1 MCSGR
6 VDPCMVI
13 EAFIAGSDGVF
24 IGACKKGECHYTAG
38 NLHAEGRVLLVKK
51 VLEAAGI
58 DPGRLSMRY
67 MSAAE
72 ANKFVEYTTEFQKVI
87 SDLGPTGKPE
97 GISGDDLAV
106 KLGAARAALEGK
118 KLRWVAGKLVEFQE
132 KGNVYDENFTGH
144 EIRRLLEEVA
154 TDEYRLR
161 EMLARLGT
169 GPKSVKE
176 LASAM
181 NVRAMILLRS
191 MADLRKMGL
200 VEVAS
205 IDGKTPMWRAVE
217 EPELAYE

>member
-1 MCSGR
+1 M
-6 VDPCMVI
+6 MI
-13 EAFIAGSDGVF
+13 EAFISGSDGVF
-24 IGACKKGECHYTAG
+24 IGACKKGECHYSAG

-51 VLEAAGI
+51 VLEAVGI
-58 DPGRLSMRY
+58 DPERLVMRY

-72 ANKFVEYTTEFQKVI
+72 ANKFVEYTTGFQKVV
-87 SDLGPTGKPE
+87 SDLGPIGKLE
-97 GISGDDLAV
+97 GISEEDLAF
-106 KLGAARAALEGK
+106 KLGAARAALAGK

-132 KGNVYDENFTGH
+132 KGNIYDENFTGH

-154 TDEYRLR
+154 TDECRLR
-161 EMLARLGT
+161 EILARLGS

-181 NVRAMILLRS
+181 NVPARILLRS

-205 IDGKTPMWRAVE
+205 IDGKTPRWRAVE

>member
-6 VDPCMVI
+6 VDPYMMI

-24 IGACKKGECHYTAG
+24 VGACKKGECHYATG
-38 NLHAEGRVLLVKK
+38 NLHAEGRVMLVKK

-58 DPGRLSMRY
+58 DAGRLVMRY

-72 ANKFVEYTTEFQKVI
+72 ASKFVEYTTEFQKAI
-87 SDLGPTGKPE
+87 SELGPIGESE
-97 GISGDDLAV
+97 GMSGNDMAV
-106 KLGAARAALEGK
+106 KLKAARAALEGK

-132 KGNVYDENFTGH
+132 KGNLYDENFTRH

-154 TDEYRLR
+154 TDECRLR
-161 EMLARLGT
+161 EILARLAAE
-169 GPKSVKE
+169 PKSVRQ

-181 NVRAMILLRS
+181 KQPPRIIVRS

-200 VEVAS
+200 VEVDR
-205 IDGKTPMWRAVE
+205 IDGMTPRWRAVA
-217 EPELAYE
+217 EPGLAYE

>member
-1 MCSGR
+1 
-6 VDPCMVI
+6 MVI

-58 DPGRLSMRY
+58 DPGRLTMQY